1 MDHEVTKNG
10 EEGRDNLSV
19 IAKKKVEQRERERER
34 VQRKRGWSFVEVV
47 LKRVML

>member
-19 IAKKKVEQRERERER
+19 IDKKKVEQREREKES
-34 VQRKRGWSFVEVV
+34 KEKEDGV
-47 LKRVML
+47 L